1 MITITKDQ
9 AIEEGAEAFRDVHDM
24 DVPYETYVRAVIE
37 CLEKHGLTFARE
49 RDARCSSCGR
59 PAPTGAA
66 ADPCAF
72 GGCPQG
78 GDF

>member
-1 MITITKDQ
+1 MIGLTKTE
-9 AIEEGAEAFRDVHDM
+9 AIEDCTEAFRDVHDM

-49 RDARCSSCGR
+49 TDAPCPSCAR
-59 PAPTGAA
+59 SAPTGAA
-66 ADPCAF
+66 ADPCVY